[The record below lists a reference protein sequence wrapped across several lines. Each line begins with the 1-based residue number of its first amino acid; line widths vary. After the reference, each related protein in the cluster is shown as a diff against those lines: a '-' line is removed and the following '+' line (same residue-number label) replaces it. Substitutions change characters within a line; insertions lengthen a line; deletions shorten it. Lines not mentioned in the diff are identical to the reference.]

1 MTSEYVSGMKWPRWA
16 LLLFGSISVVAG
28 VMTLMW
34 PGVTI
39 LVLVVFLGIDILIWG
54 LMLVT
59 NSFRTGDG
67 RVLGIVFGVLALIAG
82 ASLFLQPL
90 RNLGAVVI
98 VMSVFWLVGGAIEVI
113 ESLVERGKNWGWE
126 LLSGLVSVGAGVIAV
141 TRPALTLLV
150 LALVAGIWMIVIGS
164 VRILA
169 AFSKRTPATATAP
182 IPA

>member
-67 RVLGIVFGVLALIAG
+67 RVLGIVVDHRGEAIAQRLSRGVPID
-82 ASLFLQPL
+82 
-90 RNLGAVVI
+90 
-98 VMSVFWLVGGAIEVI
+98 GG
-113 ESLVERGKNWGWE
+113 
-126 LLSGLVSVGAGVIAV
+126 
-141 TRPALTLLV
+141 
-150 LALVAGIWMIVIGS
+150 
-164 VRILA
+164 
-169 AFSKRTPATATAP
+169 
-182 IPA
+182 